1 LAAGRRLNEVI
12 SAHHMDTNELLLS
25 IPGIGRVTAA
35 RICLEV
41 PHASN
46 FVNSDH
52 LASYIGFVPDVHGSD
67 DNVYVRGITYRRRVL
82 LRSAFVESSWR
93 AIGKDP
99 AMGLAYSNYIK
110 RGMKP
115 NNAIIRIARKL
126 VNRVFFVLRER
137 KRYEIARVR

>member
-1 LAAGRRLNEVI
+1 
-12 SAHHMDTNELLLS
+12 M
-25 IPGIGRVTAA
+25 
-35 RICLEV
+35 
-41 PHASN
+41 
-46 FVNSDH
+46 
-52 LASYIGFVPDVHGSD
+52 
-67 DNVYVRGITYRRRVL
+67 

-137 KRYEIARVR
+137 KRYDIARVR